1 MKQSLLKN
9 KRIVRHVLRSENMKI
24 TVKLFAMLSKYTS
37 SSTLTIEIPQG
48 ATVNDLIKKLALPLS
63 EVFNCTINGQN
74 ADFNTKL
81 KDGDTVG
88 FYPYIGG
95 G

>member
-1 MKQSLLKN
+1 
-9 KRIVRHVLRSENMKI
+9 MKI
-24 TVKLFAMLSKYTS
+24 TVKLFAMLSKYTGNN
-37 SSTLTIEIPQG
+37 TLTVEIPEG
-48 ATVNDLIKKLALPLS
+48 STVDDLINNLALPLN

-74 ADFNTKL
+74 ADFNTRL